1 MSESSNASSVTTEP
15 YSSFASS
22 SQSNQSA
29 DNQAKMALL
38 SGGNKQWTTVAI
50 PHNYIGSS
58 WPIRFTAM
66 DDGCEG
72 IAVAGRTGFAHYTIN
87 NRCDFTHSNFN
98 RNTIENV
105 SVTTS

>member
-1 MSESSNASSVTTEP
+1 MGEKRPGSGTVFSVRGLLLIAAAQQ
-15 YSSFASS
+15 SGSHQI
-22 SQSNQSA
+22 QSNQSA

-38 SGGNKQWTTVAI
+38 SGGNKQWATVAI

-72 IAVAGRTGFAHYTIN
+72 IAVAGRTGFAHYTIS
-87 NRCDFTHSNFN
+87 NRYDSNF
-98 RNTIENV
+98 ILQ
-105 SVTTS
+105 S